1 VTGWVRII
9 YRKVLHCLRLKVMK
23 KILVEIRHKKALQIL
38 KDLEGVNLIKLIP
51 SEPKKRILSKSLRGS
66 LSKKKAVDLEKQL
79 NSMRNEWRRSI

>member
-1 VTGWVRII
+1 
-9 YRKVLHCLRLKVMK
+9 MK

-66 LSKKKAVDLEKQL
+66 LSKKRAVDLEKQL

>member
-1 VTGWVRII
+1 
-9 YRKVLHCLRLKVMK
+9 MK